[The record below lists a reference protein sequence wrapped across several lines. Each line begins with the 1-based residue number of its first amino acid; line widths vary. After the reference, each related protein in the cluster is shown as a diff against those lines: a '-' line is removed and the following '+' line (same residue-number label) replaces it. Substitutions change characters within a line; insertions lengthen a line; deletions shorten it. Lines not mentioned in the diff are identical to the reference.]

1 MILSLIHLYA
11 SSTSTYIRLFCPLM
25 LQIQDEMVKSYMNT
39 DDKKLKG
46 YLNNA
51 CYIVPLFSRTNSLKY
66 I

>member
-1 MILSLIHLYA
+1 
-11 SSTSTYIRLFCPLM
+11 M

-66 I
+66 IWRFQFSAFIYLNTVPKSLLITS